1 MTADFKLD
9 RRIPLA
15 FIAMVLVQTFGALI
29 WAGAAAERISHAEA
43 EASRVQE
50 LAERAVRLEAQGA
63 SMREA
68 LIRIEAKLDRLG
80 TPDSR

>member
-1 MTADFKLD
+1 MSYILE

-15 FIAMVLVQTFGALI
+15 LIAMVLVQSFGALL

-50 LAERAVRLEAQGA
+50 LAERAVRLEAQSA
-63 SMREA
+63 SMRES
-68 LIRIEAKLDRLG
+68 LSRIEAKLDRLSG
-80 TPDSR
+80 PAP

>member
-1 MTADFKLD
+1 MNAYRLD

-15 FIAMVLVQTFGALI
+15 LIAMVLLQTFGALL

-50 LAERAVRLEAQGA
+50 LAERAVRLEAQSA
-63 SMREA
+63 AMREA
-68 LIRIEAKLDRLG
+68 LIRIEAKVDRLG
-80 TPDSR
+80 VRDR

>member
-1 MTADFKLD
+1 MMLD
-9 RRIPLA
+9 KRIPLA
-15 FIAMVLVQTFGALI
+15 LIAMILAQTVGALL

-63 SMREA
+63 SMRET
-68 LIRIEAKLDRLG
+68 LIRIEAKLDHLSGAG
-80 TPDSR
+80 TP